1 MAELKQ
7 EYARALFDLS
17 KEENKEDVILA
28 DVRALKALV
37 DGTPEYVKLMSAPNV
52 KKEERTQ
59 LLDEAFRGK
68 IHPYTLNFMKILVEN
83 GCFHFIGGCCDEF
96 VKLYNEKNNI
106 EVVTVFS
113 PVALSDAQKE
123 RLKQNLSLRLKKTIE
138 LHEKIDESLIGGIR
152 LSLDGEMIDGS
163 IKSRLDEIKDLL
175 GSTVL

>member
-68 IHPYTLNFMKILVEN
+68 VHPYTLNFMKILVEN

-96 VKLYNEKNNI
+96 VKLYNEKNNRTPRKNRR
-106 EVVTVFS
+106 VS
-113 PVALSDAQKE
+113 H
-123 RLKQNLSLRLKKTIE
+123 RRNKTFA
-138 LHEKIDESLIGGIR
+138 
-152 LSLDGEMIDGS
+152 
-163 IKSRLDEIKDLL
+163 
-175 GSTVL
+175 

>member
-68 IHPYTLNFMKILVEN
+68 VHPYTLNFMKILVEN
-83 GCFHFIGGCCDEF
+83 GCFHFICDEF
-96 VKLYNEKNNI
+96 VKLYNEKNNR